1 MSITQLYFKFKYLL
15 LPQLLRNGITDVLR
29 TKLQEHYLIGK
40 KPRSSYFHQIQ
51 ELQNVIGISVGEVRG
66 EEINKLLRSKL
77 GSPNLGLVD
86 SIRYVVSM
94 YDELSDARCLLVG
107 LVWVDFYNGSGS

>member
-1 MSITQLYFKFKYLL
+1 M
-15 LPQLLRNGITDVLR
+15 LR

-40 KPRSSYFHQIQ
+40 KPRSSYFHQVQ
-51 ELQNVIGISVGEVRG
+51 ELQKVIGIPAGEVRR
-66 EEINKLLRSKL
+66 EEINMLLSTKL

-94 YDELSDARCLLVG
+94 YGELSDARCLLAG